1 MNNDKCREKEI
12 FFGIYYAFFAIH
24 ILLFKQISYLCTI
37 LMDFQFEK
45 QKQMKTIKALFIL
58 IISLYSVASCSKSD
72 SEGNARDAYNVS
84 GSIFQDSASAGA
96 ELRLFVDKHG
106 SFEEVTLPVLKGKF
120 AYKGSTLGTDEL
132 FLVDDKG
139 NVVSFF
145 AKAGSQIDLTIDS
158 LGQVVFGGA
167 DSLNM
172 MYSQLVAQFEECD
185 DSQRGDFLDS
195 VCSTYRTSIV
205 PALLIRDRMQLLNDS
220 VRLRQC
226 LGRITDEGKPQ
237 WLVNSLEQRF
247 DNGGKKMKRTLRLN
261 PLPKFGTDN
270 DTVFVNFTETRQNSM
285 YIYFWADYSQESV
298 DSLKMLVPMAKYY
311 GLHKYLDEYV
321 KKEKKR
327 RPKRV
332 DIMTVC
338 LHAADSAA
346 WKKAIDKLPGYHV
359 LLQSGF
365 SDPTMKSWKITTVPY
380 NIITDRFS
388 NIQDSYLWGKDL
400 RDALEK
406 TPSNFSVK
414 LNGSKNSV
422 SRTARH

>member
-1 MNNDKCREKEI
+1 
-12 FFGIYYAFFAIH
+12 
-24 ILLFKQISYLCTI
+24 
-37 LMDFQFEK
+37 
-45 QKQMKTIKALFIL
+45 MKTIKALFLL

-72 SEGNARDAYNVS
+72 SEGNARDAYNVA
-84 GSIFQDSASAGA
+84 GSIFQDSASADA
-96 ELRLFVDKHG
+96 DLRLFVDKHG
-106 SFEEVTLPVLKGKF
+106 RFEEVTLPVLKGRF
-120 AYKGSTLGTDEL
+120 AYKGSTSGIDEL

-145 AKAGSQIDLTIDS
+145 AKAGSEIDMTIDS
-158 LGQVVFGGA
+158 LGQAVFGGK

-172 MYSQLVAQFEECD
+172 MYYQLVAQFEECD

-195 VCSTYRTSIV
+195 VCYTYRTSIV

-226 LGRITDEGKPQ
+226 LGRITNEGKPQ

-247 DNGGKKMKRTLRLN
+247 DNGGQKMKRSLRLN

-270 DTVFVNFTETRQNSM
+270 DTVFVDFSETRTNSM

-311 GLHKYLDEYV
+311 GLHNYLDEYV
-321 KKEKKR
+321 KKEKTR

-338 LHAADSAA
+338 LHAADSAE
-346 WKKAIDKLPGYHV
+346 WKKAIDQLPGYHV

-365 SDPTMKSWKITTVPY
+365 SDPAMKSWKITTVPY
-380 NIITDRFS
+380 NIIIDRFS
-388 NIQDSYLWGKDL
+388 NVQDSYLWGKDL
-400 RDALEK
+400 RNALEK

>member
-1 MNNDKCREKEI
+1 
-12 FFGIYYAFFAIH
+12 
-24 ILLFKQISYLCTI
+24 
-37 LMDFQFEK
+37 
-45 QKQMKTIKALFIL
+45 MKTIKALFLL

-72 SEGNARDAYNVS
+72 SEGNARDAYNVA
-84 GSIFQDSASAGA
+84 GSIFQDSASADA
-96 ELRLFVDKHG
+96 DLRLFVDKHG
-106 SFEEVTLPVLKGKF
+106 RFEEVTLPVLKGRF
-120 AYKGSTLGTDEL
+120 AYKGSTSGTDEL

-145 AKAGSQIDLTIDS
+145 AKAGSEIDMTIDS
-158 LGQVVFGGA
+158 LGQAVFGGK

-172 MYSQLVAQFEECD
+172 MYYQLVAQFEECD

-195 VCSTYRTSIV
+195 VCYTYRTSIV

-247 DNGGKKMKRTLRLN
+247 DNGGQKMKRSLRLN

-270 DTVFVNFTETRQNSM
+270 DTVFVDFSETRTNSM

-311 GLHKYLDEYV
+311 GLHNYLDEYV
-321 KKEKKR
+321 KKEKTR

-338 LHAADSAA
+338 LHAADSAE
-346 WKKAIDKLPGYHV
+346 WKKAIDQLPGYHV

-365 SDPTMKSWKITTVPY
+365 SDPAMKSWKITTVPY
-380 NIITDRFS
+380 NIIIDRFS
-388 NIQDSYLWGKDL
+388 NVQDSYLWGKDL
-400 RDALEK
+400 RNALEK